1 MTCVALF
8 GYYHKIFDV
17 IPKLYKKQISFTTYT
32 PKPNFKKENKAKFP
46 NFKEKSNQNYQIYC
60 AMINLE
66 DGVTKPERSES

>member
-17 IPKLYKKQISFTTYT
+17 IPNYIKNKFHSQHKPQ
-32 PKPNFKKENKAKFP
+32 KPNFKKENKAKFP
-46 NFKEKSNQNYQIYC
+46 NFKEKSNQNYQIYR
-60 AMINLE
+60 AMVNLE